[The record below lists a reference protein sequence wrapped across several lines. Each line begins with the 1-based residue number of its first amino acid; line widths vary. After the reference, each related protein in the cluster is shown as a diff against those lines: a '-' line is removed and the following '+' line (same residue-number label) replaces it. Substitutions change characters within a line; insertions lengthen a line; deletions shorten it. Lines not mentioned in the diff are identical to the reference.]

1 MTTCW
6 TDTASPAQPAL
17 RGLRSCRE
25 IDGARRRCAAYGA
38 GVSATDQSAQ
48 NGAQAPSTRMK
59 LRRMAERG
67 RYGSDDVRDILDAGL
82 IAHVGVDTPDGPLVL
97 PMAYGRDDENLYLHG
112 ALANHLLNS
121 GEGTEI
127 CVTVTHLDGLVM
139 ARTPFHNSMNFRCV
153 VVRGLARRITD
164 AAAKERALKLVT
176 DHIVA
181 NWDMSRAPSAEDL
194 RATLVLE
201 LPLAE
206 ASAKVRSGDP
216 VDDAE
221 DMAGNWWAGVVP
233 LTTRFELP
241 TPAADLTEGIPTP
254 TAVANLAHR

>member
-1 MTTCW
+1 M
-6 TDTASPAQPAL
+6 SKSGESGP
-17 RGLRSCRE
+17 S
-25 IDGARRRCAAYGA
+25 
-38 GVSATDQSAQ
+38 DQNST
-48 NGAQAPSTRMK
+48 QAPSARTK

-67 RYGSDDVRDILDAGL
+67 RYGSDDVREILDAGL

-153 VVRGLARRITD
+153 VVRGLAHRVTD

-181 NWDMSRAPSAEDL
+181 NWDTSRPPTAEDL

-206 ASAKVRSGDP
+206 ASAKVRAGDP

-241 TPAADLTEGIPTP
+241 TPAADLTEGITTP
-254 TAVANLAHR
+254 TAVANLAHRTPDNRMSV

>member
-1 MTTCW
+1 MSEATTS
-6 TDTASPAQPAL
+6 TGNGT
-17 RGLRSCRE
+17 
-25 IDGARRRCAAYGA
+25 
-38 GVSATDQSAQ
+38 SAPSAQ
-48 NGAQAPSTRMK
+48 TR

-67 RYGSDDVRDILDAGL
+67 RYGGDEVREILDAGL

-97 PMAYGRDDENLYLHG
+97 PMAYGRDDEHLYLHG
-112 ALANHLLNS
+112 ALANHLLKS
-121 GEGTEI
+121 GEGAEI

-139 ARTPFHNSMNFRCV
+139 ARTPFHNSMNYRCV
-153 VVRGLARRITD
+153 VVRGLARRIDD
-164 AAAKERALKLVT
+164 AAAKERALRLVT

-181 NWDMSRAPSAEDL
+181 NWDTARPPSAEDL

-201 LPLAE
+201 LPLTE

-233 LTTRFELP
+233 LTTQFEPP
-241 TPAADLTEGIPTP
+241 TPAADLTEGIATP
-254 TAVANLAHR
+254 PAVADLAHRTPDSRHAS

>member
-1 MTTCW
+1 
-6 TDTASPAQPAL
+6 
-17 RGLRSCRE
+17 
-25 IDGARRRCAAYGA
+25 
-38 GVSATDQSAQ
+38 
-48 NGAQAPSTRMK
+48 
-59 LRRMAERG
+59 MAERG
-67 RYGSDDVRDILDAGL
+67 RYGRDEVAEILDAGL

-97 PMAYGRDDENLYLHG
+97 PMAYARDHENLYLHG

-139 ARTPFHNSMNFRCV
+139 ARTPFHNSMNYRCV
-153 VVRGLARRITD
+153 VVRGRAHRIEE

-181 NWDMSRAPSAEDL
+181 IWDTSRPPSAEDF

-206 ASAKVRSGDP
+206 ASAKVRAGDP

-254 TAVANLAHR
+254 QAVANLAHRTPDTRQSDELTRAEDPWQDRAGFGPEGLSVEPGEIDDAVYDT

>member
-1 MTTCW
+1 
-6 TDTASPAQPAL
+6 
-17 RGLRSCRE
+17 
-25 IDGARRRCAAYGA
+25 
-38 GVSATDQSAQ
+38 
-48 NGAQAPSTRMK
+48 
-59 LRRMAERG
+59 MAERG
-67 RYGSDDVRDILDAGL
+67 RYGSDDVREILDAGL
-82 IAHVGVDTPDGPLVL
+82 IAHVGVDTADGPLVL
-97 PMAYGRDDENLYLHG
+97 PMAYARDDEHLYLHG

-121 GEGTEI
+121 GEGAEI

-139 ARTPFHNSMNFRCV
+139 ARTPFHNSMNYRCV
-153 VVRGLARRITD
+153 VVRGRARRID
-164 AAAKERALKLVT
+164 DPADKERALRLVT

-181 NWDMSRAPSAEDL
+181 SWDTSRPPSAEDL

-206 ASAKVRSGDP
+206 ASAKVRAGDP

-221 DMAGNWWAGVVP
+221 DMAGEWWAGVVP

-254 TAVANLAHR
+254 AAIADLAHRTPDSRRSD

>member
-1 MTTCW
+1 
-6 TDTASPAQPAL
+6 
-17 RGLRSCRE
+17 
-25 IDGARRRCAAYGA
+25 
-38 GVSATDQSAQ
+38 
-48 NGAQAPSTRMK
+48 MK

-67 RYGSDDVRDILDAGL
+67 RYGSDEVAEILDAGL

-121 GEGTEI
+121 GEDTEI

-139 ARTPFHNSMNFRCV
+139 ARTPFHNSMNYRCV
-153 VVRGLARRITD
+153 VVRGRAHRIEE

-181 NWDMSRAPSAEDL
+181 IWDTSRPPSAEDF

-206 ASAKVRSGDP
+206 ASAKVRTGDP

-254 TAVANLAHR
+254 PALANLAHRTPDTRHSS